1 MFKLKKT
8 LLLFVIIVLSIS
20 IVGTFSL
27 IGCKTTAVEETVEE
41 AQEEVADESEEVIDE
56 VVEEEEVAEPV
67 TLTLWD
73 WQSGVGLG
81 ELWDELAAEFAK
93 THPGF
98 AVDRKEFT
106 YGDYNSALKTAL
118 AAGDAPDIFE
128 VHPGPTSID
137 LVDGGT
143 MLDLTDAITGDAEW
157 SEWIAP
163 ALALKDMYLGDKIY
177 YVPMDVNHLP
187 LNYWKE
193 MFEERNLTPPT
204 TITEL
209 IAVSEVFLAEGIT
222 PIATGYADLWALTDM
237 FTSLV
242 RSADKSGDLID
253 RANIGEASWEDPI
266 FKQALQTM
274 ADLTSAG
281 ILPKNV
287 LEIAPFV
294 EGMEMF
300 VNKEAAMIWPIG
312 QYGLSDLPIEA
323 RENDEIWDIPF
334 PALTDDGTPA
344 YTGGASITVAISPDS
359 ENIEIAIEFL
369 KLMNSAFGQE
379 VVFDS
384 MRTPP
389 GGLVSKEGATKLF
402 ERQTWDQNNTEIRYR
417 YVDNPD
423 ISAVVIS
430 SIQEALL
437 GGDIDA
443 LLAKIEAVSQEV
455 NG

>member
-1 MFKLKKT
+1 M
-8 LLLFVIIVLSIS
+8 LLLLVIVLSVS

-27 IGCKTTAVEETVEE
+27 IGCKTAAVEEAMEE
-41 AQEEVADESEEVIDE
+41 GV
-56 VVEEEEVAEPV
+56 EEVAEAVEEAVDEVEEAAEAAAPV
-67 TLTLWD
+67 TLTVWD

-81 ELWDELAAEFAK
+81 EVVWDRLAAEFAK

-98 AVDRKEFT
+98 VLERKEFT

-128 VHPGPTSID
+128 VHPGPTSVD
-137 LVDGGT
+137 LVDGSAIV
-143 MLDLTDAITGDAEW
+143 DLTDAITGDAEW

-163 ALALKDMYLGDKIY
+163 ALNLKDMYIGGKLY

-187 LNYWKE
+187 LNYWKP

-242 RSADKSGDLID
+242 RSADKTGDLID

-274 ADLTSAG
+274 ADMTKDG

-287 LEIAPFV
+287 LELAPWPD
-294 EGMEMF
+294 GIDMF
-300 VNKEAAMIWPIG
+300 AKQEAAMFWPCG
-312 QYGLSDLPIEA
+312 QYGLASLPAEA
-323 RENDEIWDIPF
+323 LANDEIWDVPF
-334 PALTDDGTPA
+334 PALTDDGSPA

-359 ENIEIAIEFL
+359 ENVEIAIEFL
-369 KLMNSAFGQE
+369 KSMNSAFGQE

-389 GGLVSKEGATKLF
+389 GALVTKAADTKLF
-402 ERQTWDQNNTEIRYR
+402 ERQTSDQNNTEIRYR
-417 YVDNPD
+417 YIDNPD
-423 ISAVVIS
+423 ISAKVIS

-443 LLAKIEAVSQEV
+443 LLAAIETVSQSV
-455 NG
+455 NQ